1 MLCMVR
7 SEKGCWV
14 QDRDLVTRLDSEPSN
29 EINSTTTDLPLFPL
43 ANGRALADVGLRTSQ
58 EALLHCLQ

>member
-43 ANGRALADVGLRTSQ
+43 AR
-58 EALLHCLQ
+58 